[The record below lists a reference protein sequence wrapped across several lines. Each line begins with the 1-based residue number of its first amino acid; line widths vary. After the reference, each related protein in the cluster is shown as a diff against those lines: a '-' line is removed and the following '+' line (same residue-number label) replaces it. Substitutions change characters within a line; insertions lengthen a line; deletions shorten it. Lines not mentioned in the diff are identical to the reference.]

1 MTRPL
6 LERGDPRIR
15 TFAMVTRF
23 DVAAV
28 HPDCLDAEDEHA
40 YLCAIARQWSKNL
53 VFTPELPQDVLDFV
67 MRRPP
72 VLVVYWPQ
80 RTCSTTTYPLG
91 GGEAEVTHETTD
103 RRSPYA
109 QLNSPLLH
117 VHLQQSD
124 DREEFVNARVLYD
137 NGPDD
142 PDERFELERGRP
154 YRFYGQLEAH
164 ANPCNVGSVIWFKC
178 GIVPLP

>member
-1 MTRPL
+1 MTRRL
-6 LERGDPRIR
+6 LERGDPGIR
-15 TFAMVTRF
+15 TFVMTTDF
-23 DVAAV
+23 DIAAFD
-28 HPDCLDAEDEHA
+28 PDCLDVEHEHA
-40 YLCAIARQWSKNL
+40 YLCDIARQWSKNL
-53 VFTPELPQDVLDFV
+53 SFTPGLPQDVLDFV

-91 GGEAEVTHETTD
+91 CGEAEVTHETVD
-103 RRSPYA
+103 RLSPYA
-109 QLNSPLLH
+109 QLNSPCLH

-137 NGPDD
+137 TGPDD
-142 PDERFELERGRP
+142 PDERFELERGCS

-164 ANPCNVGSVIWFKC
+164 ADPCSLGSVIWFKC
-178 GIVPLP
+178 GIVRLP